1 MNQDI
6 SGDSQII
13 LFNRVSSAYF
23 QATMKDPIHNQLDHL
38 QDQLQLLHRSLERLP
53 EQIAA
58 IILAAQEVK
67 QPASVHASSSI
78 GQTHGHGNG
87 HTHGGVQVEEE
98 HHSFL
103 IDEDMVD
110 VGSRSYGHDI
120 APEAQVQR
128 LTAQLTAA
136 YNRIAA
142 LEEQLLSQRMSQ

>member
-1 MNQDI
+1 
-6 SGDSQII
+6 
-13 LFNRVSSAYF
+13 
-23 QATMKDPIHNQLDHL
+23 MKDPNPNQLDHV
-38 QDQLQLLHRSLERLP
+38 QEQLQLLHRSLERLP

-67 QPASVHASSSI
+67 QPASVHSASASGGYSPNN
-78 GQTHGHGNG
+78 GQGNG
-87 HTHGGVQVEEE
+87 QGRSPKPVVEEE

-103 IDEDMVD
+103 IDEGMVD
-110 VGSRSYGHDI
+110 VGSRSYGHEM